1 MNMQESFIRLKN
13 VEDRTGLKKSMVY
26 DLMSRGE
33 FPKSIKIGERAVAW
47 VESEV
52 DAINAARMAEKSA
65 DEIRELVKSLMAKR
79 QQMANEILAAA

>member
-1 MNMQESFIRLKN
+1 MQESLIRLKK

-47 VESEV
+47 IESEV
-52 DAINAARMAEKSA
+52 DVINAARMAEKSA

-79 QQMANEILAAA
+79 QQTANEILTAA

>member
-1 MNMQESFIRLKN
+1 MQESFIRLKK
-13 VEDRTGLKKSMVY
+13 VESKTGLKKSMVY

-47 VESEV
+47 IESEV
-52 DAINAARMAEKSA
+52 NAINAALMAEKST

-79 QQMANEILAAA
+79 QQTANEILAAA

>member
-1 MNMQESFIRLKN
+1 MQESFIRLKK
-13 VEDRTGLKKSMVY
+13 VESKTGLKKSMVY

-47 VESEV
+47 IESEI

-65 DEIRELVKSLMAKR
+65 DEIRELVKNLMAKR
-79 QQMANEILAAA
+79 QQTANEILAAA

>member
-1 MNMQESFIRLKN
+1 MQESFIRLKK
-13 VEDRTGLKKSMVY
+13 VESKTGLKKSMVY

-47 VESEV
+47 IESEV